1 MIEMIKLAIIF
12 LGIVIAIQ
20 RKIFIGY
27 ILLVAGLTT
36 AIIYGTSLPEILAG
50 YGDMLKSSN
59 FLRILGIIIL
69 IGFLG
74 RIFKD
79 IGYLDRLVWAS
90 HGMIGGARTAVALL
104 PLAVGLMPMPGGALL
119 SAPLVGKILSKDKSS
134 PELATSINYWSRH
147 IIEFWWPI
155 YPGVI
160 LAAAITG
167 LPIKEMILMQFPLT
181 FIMAPIGYFFMIRKI
196 KIDNEGHAQLLS
208 PIYNILR
215 GIWPI
220 LLAIGLYASLPIDLL
235 TAIGIAIAL
244 LILIERPRL
253 SILGSAAKKALAPKM
268 FVLVFGIMSF
278 QKMLEISGAVGQIPS
293 VSAQL
298 GLPSGAVIFSVA
310 FLSGLLTG
318 MLAGLVGLSFPI
330 LAGFLYQPELNLN
343 NIFFAFISGYL
354 GMMLSPTHFCLI
366 LTNEYFKSNLGG
378 VYKIL
383 VIPLFLLF
391 LVGFLLYLTAYPW
404 HISL

>member
-1 MIEMIKLAIIF
+1 MIDMIKLALIF

-20 RKIFIGY
+20 RKLFIGY
-27 ILLVAGLTT
+27 ILLVAGLAT
-36 AIIYGTSLPEILAG
+36 AIIYETQPTEILFG
-50 YGDMLKSSN
+50 YGEMLKSSN
-59 FLRILGIIIL
+59 FLRILGIILMIT
-69 IGFLG
+69 FLG
-74 RIFKD
+74 KILKD

-90 HGMIGGARTAVALL
+90 HGLIGGARAAVALL

-119 SAPLVGKILSKDKSS
+119 SAPLVGRILAKDKFS

-167 LPIKEMILMQFPLT
+167 LPIKEMALMQFPLT
-181 FIMAPIGYFFMIRKI
+181 LVMAPIGYFFMIRKVNI
-196 KIDNEGHAQLLS
+196 ESEGHAQLLT
-208 PIYNILR
+208 PMYNILR

-220 LLAIGLYASLPIDLL
+220 ILAIGLYALLPIDLL
-235 TAIGIAIAL
+235 TAIAIAIIL
-244 LILIERPRL
+244 LIIIERPGI
-253 SILGSAAKKALAPKM
+253 SILGPAVKKALAPKM
-268 FVLVFGIMSF
+268 LVLVFGIMSF

-298 GLPSGAVIFSVA
+298 GLPSGAVIFTVA
-310 FLSGLLTG
+310 FVSGLLTG

-343 NIFFAFISGYL
+343 NIFFAFISGYV

-366 LTNEYFKSNLGG
+366 LTNEYFKSNLAG

-383 VIPLFLLF
+383 IIPLFLLF